1 MIKKILHKK
10 TILSTVIVLL
20 FVSVFFFS
28 LAFVNAQP
36 DLTMFLGSSI
46 SDSDIDGVI
55 GNEWDDITSY
65 TNEEISP
72 QGNAQVWLKHDQT
85 YLYVAVVFEA
95 DSNNPWV
102 ALQLGNPNCM
112 TSNTDGAIF
121 GHDDLSPNGYNDIY
135 FGGFGVIRSDSSQD
149 GVGAMDISMST
160 VTLEFKK
167 PLNTQD
173 EDGRDIEWSPDN
185 SYDIIVMWDS
195 DGNGSSGGSTSHTST
210 NPKPKSTY
218 LEATTTPTPTPTQ
231 SPTPTPSPS
240 PSPDFPDLTT
250 IIAIIVVIVVVAVI
264 LIYFIR
270 RSK

>member
-1 MIKKILHKK
+1 MIKKILHKR
-10 TILSTVIVLL
+10 TVILSTVTLLL
-20 FVSVFFFS
+20 FISVLFSS

-46 SDSDIDGVI
+46 SDSDIDGII
-55 GNEWDDITSY
+55 GSEWDDITSY

-72 QGNAQVWLKHDQT
+72 QGSAQIWLKHDQT
-85 YLYVAVVFEA
+85 HLYVAVVFEA

-149 GVGAMDISMST
+149 GVGAMDISMNT
-160 VTLEFKK
+160 VTIELKK
-167 PLNTQD
+167 LLNTQD
-173 EDGRDIEWSPDN
+173 DDGRDIEWSADN
-185 SYDIIVMWDS
+185 SYDIIIMWDS
-195 DGNGSSGGSTSHTST
+195 DDNGSSGGTTSHTSN
-210 NPKPKSTY
+210 NPTPKNIY
-218 LEATTTPTPTPTQ
+218 LETQTTPTPTPTQ

-240 PSPDFPDLTT
+240 PGFPDLTM
-250 IIAIIVVIVVVAVI
+250 IIVIIVIVVIVAVVF
-264 LIYFIR
+264 IYFIR